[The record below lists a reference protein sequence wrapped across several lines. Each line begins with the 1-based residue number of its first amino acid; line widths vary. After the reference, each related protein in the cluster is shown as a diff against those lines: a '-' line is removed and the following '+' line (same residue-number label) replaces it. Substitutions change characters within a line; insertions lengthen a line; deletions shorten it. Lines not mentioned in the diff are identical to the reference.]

1 MVLDVNIKMADS
13 VIQEGDQVVFRRAG
27 TTRVFQIRKSRQVY
41 FEKTKFSAD
50 ELIGQSYGTTY
61 EVEGGHLIKVEPA
74 SINVEL
80 VSAAGV
86 DNRNLVDTEKNQKM
100 STEDIKKMKEDGV
113 AGEKI
118 ITELI
123 ENSETF
129 KSKTEYSQAKYVKKK
144 KQKHILS
151 FTVSRPTPRLIM
163 EIYSKEPIKICNLR
177 ADTLAQILSYSN
189 VRYGSNVGVVE
200 TCQGLILACVLQRMG
215 GQGKIVNLIPNSND
229 NLSRD
234 VMTYFNFSESAL
246 QNCISY
252 PLNQLSSVKTLDDDV
267 TCVSA
272 GDSVVNSSPV
282 SDAIPHDGD
291 SVVNP
296 SPVSDAIPH
305 AGDLQSTH
313 SVMISAD
320 STQDAV
326 LHIGQKRQ
334 LAQLDR
340 AKKQEK
346 KQQQLK
352 AAGLILKHRKL
363 DSLIIAARYNPTP
376 ILLKLLDF
384 VPPSRPVVVY
394 CHLLEPL
401 VECYSQVKAK
411 YTGAQIQ
418 LSETWYREY
427 QVLPQ
432 RTHPMINMSGTG
444 GYLLT
449 FITTDPS

>member
-1 MVLDVNIKMADS
+1 
-13 VIQEGDQVVFRRAG
+13 
-27 TTRVFQIRKSRQVY
+27 
-41 FEKTKFSAD
+41 
-50 ELIGQSYGTTY
+50 
-61 EVEGGHLIKVEPA
+61 
-74 SINVEL
+74 
-80 VSAAGV
+80 
-86 DNRNLVDTEKNQKM
+86 M